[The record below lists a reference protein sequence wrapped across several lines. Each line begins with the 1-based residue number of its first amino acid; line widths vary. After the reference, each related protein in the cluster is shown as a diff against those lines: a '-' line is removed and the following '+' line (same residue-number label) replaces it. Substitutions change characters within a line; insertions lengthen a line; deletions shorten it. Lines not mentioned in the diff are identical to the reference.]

1 MKIIR
6 ILILFILLFP
16 ISNSFGAMVT
26 SVQNE
31 TFADNGSRELRG
43 IAFNEDGT
51 KLFTSYQFKAEI
63 EGVEEATNKLN
74 EYNLSTP
81 YDISTRTYAG
91 NDERCELNSKSDG
104 TGNGPS
110 SDRVFDIEFSNDGMK
125 VFVVEGI
132 RNTSM
137 DNDKVFRFD
146 LTSPYDISTC
156 FYVSETTNLDSMAL
170 QNGSNAGSRG
180 SGDIPVNKKENRV
193 QGMEFNETGTK
204 LFLIFHGQST
214 FQASEGGGARPT
226 RLLEYKLSTPYDIT
240 DLSLVTTA
248 GIELEDEVSNPQTMR
263 FSANGKR
270 IFIVDHLGN
279 ANGREVHQVSL
290 SNPYDT
296 SSFTIDGRVSLA
308 DLDSDHTQ
316 PGGIAFSKSGLKMYV
331 GDDGEQSIYEFDL
344 VCPFNII
351 AGKCPPITE
360 NNNRTGMAIAQI
372 EIAKR
377 TIDHSTDSALNRLK
391 WIRRNKDKQN
401 LTNLNIDINFTN
413 QRLASLTEIVKNVA
427 AKKKAKDKEEDVFYW
442 SEGSIAVGRIG
453 DTSISSTKKIDT
465 DAITFGV
472 DKFTDENGIKG
483 LAFRVGRN
491 NVDIGNAGSNLDTDT
506 FNITYYSTTPIEDD
520 TKFLDTFIGIGGLR
534 SDLLT
539 VLDGK
544 NLTANRKGKQIYG
557 TIRIKDEIKKD
568 NLTFIPS
575 GRFDIGHTILGS
587 YNESGNGGID
597 VENQHIRTKKIR
609 ASVAAVEDV
618 LNEKYKLKRHGKI
631 EYIMDL
637 DQSSKFKYTY
647 TGDSSVTFDD
657 SLSSGA
663 LHSINSEIG
672 IDIVLQDN
680 FSVFLIYERNQALG
694 SGHTDKIH
702 IAIGYLPNKETNYA
716 FNIQGSDDLRSEYI
730 LSKTINDFELD
741 FKIINED
748 PFDISDIKQAF
759 FNLRKVF

>member
-6 ILILFILLFP
+6 ILIWIILIILP
-16 ISNSFGAMVT
+16 ITKSFGAPVT
-26 SVQNE
+26 LVHTTQFNDGPSP
-31 TFADNGSRELRG
+31 GG
-43 IAFNEDGT
+43 IEFNKDGT
-51 KLFTSYQFKAEI
+51 KMFIAHNTKDTGDDY
-63 EGVEEATNKLN
+63 EAIY
-74 EYNLSTP
+74 EYDLLTP
-81 YDISTRTYAG
+81 FDSSESSRTYTG
-91 NDERCELNSKSDG
+91 DSERCVLGDG
-104 TGNGPS
+104 TNGIDTHNS
-110 SDRVFDIEFSNDGMK
+110 AVLYDLEFSSDGMK
-125 VFVVEGI
+125 LFT
-132 RNTSM
+132 TSRING
-137 DNDKVFRFD
+137 DGTNVDRVYRFD
-146 LTSPYDISTC
+146 LTSPYDVSTC
-156 FYVSETTNLDSMAL
+156 FYVMETTNLETDANI
-170 QNGSNAGSRG
+170 NGSKAGTFDLSTPPDR
-180 SGDIPVNKKENRV
+180 SNEHRL
-193 QGMEFNETGTK
+193 QGLEINDDGTK
-204 LFLIFHGQST
+204 LFLVWMDVTNSN
-214 FQASEGGGARPT
+214 T
-226 RLLEYKLSTPYDIT
+226 RLLEYNLTTPYDIT
-240 DLSLVTTA
+240 TLQLETNA
-248 GIELEDEVSNPQTMR
+248 GILIGQGTTTDVINPNGMR

-270 IFIVDHLGN
+270 IFVVSHQSGGN
-279 ANGREVHQVSL
+279 QGVSQISL
-290 SNPYDT
+290 TNAYDT
-296 SSFTIDGRVSLA
+296 SSFVLDGKYSIFG
-308 DLDSDHTQ
+308 SNNQ
-316 PGGIAFSKSGLKMYV
+316 PRGIGFSASGLKMYI
-331 GDDGEQSIYEFDL
+331 GSDPSGGYGTTRIFEYDL
-344 VCPFNII
+344 VCPFTLFSS
-351 AGKCPPITE
+351 KCPSITE
-360 NNNRTGMAIAQI
+360 NKDRTGMVLAQI

-377 TIDHSTDSALNRLK
+377 TIDHATDSTLNRLK

-413 QRLASLTEIVKNVA
+413 ERLASLTEVIRTSA

-491 NVDIGNAGSNLDTDT
+491 NVDIGNSGSNLDTDT

-520 TKFLDTFIGIGGLR
+520 TKFLDTFIGVGGLR

-557 TIRIKDEIKKD
+557 TIRIKDEIKKG
-568 NLTFIPS
+568 NLTIIPS

-587 YNESGNGGID
+587 YSEAGNGGID
-597 VENQHIRTKKIR
+597 VENQHIRTKKVR
-609 ASVAAVEDV
+609 AGFAAVEDV
-618 LNEKYKLKRHGKI
+618 LNEKYTLKRHGKI

-663 LHSINSEIG
+663 LHSINGEIG

>member
-1 MKIIR
+1 MIKK
-6 ILILFILLFP
+6 LIWILLIIFP
-16 ISNSFGAMVT
+16 ISNSFGEAT
-26 SVQNE
+26 LKHVQTVAFDDGEQNQNNII
-31 TFADNGSRELRG
+31 AG
-43 IAFNEDGT
+43 IEFNKDGT
-51 KLFTSYQFKAEI
+51 KLFTSSA
-63 EGVEEATNKLN
+63 NKTDPGQIM
-74 EYNLSTP
+74 EFNLSTP
-81 YDISTRTYAG
+81 YDISSRSYAG
-91 NDERCELNSKSDG
+91 DGERCTMTEVEKTPYDLEFNHDG
-104 TGNGPS
+104 T
-110 SDRVFDIEFSNDGMK
+110 K
-125 VFVVEGI
+125 LFVATRAAGAGA
-132 RNTSM
+132 
-137 DNDKVFRFD
+137 DLDKLFRYD
-146 LTSPYDISTC
+146 LTTPYDISTC
-156 FYVSETTNLDSMAL
+156 AFAQQTTNLDSKNNLNDSAAGNFSLVGDDYASHSKIRL
-170 QNGSNAGSRG
+170 QGF
-180 SGDIPVNKKENRV
+180 
-193 QGMEFNETGTK
+193 EFNNKGTK
-204 LFLIFHGQST
+204 LFLSWFGQNDSS
-214 FQASEGGGARPT
+214 AK
-226 RLLEYKLSTPYDIT
+226 LLEYTLSTPYDIT
-240 DLSLVTTA
+240 SLQLVTTA
-248 GIELEDEVSNPQTMR
+248 GINMGTGTNTNVVNSAGIR

-270 IFIVDHLGN
+270 IFIISHSGN
-279 ANGREVHQVSL
+279 PGISQISL
-290 SNPYDT
+290 TNAFDT
-296 SSFTIDGRVSLA
+296 SSFVLDGKFDFASP
-308 DLDSDHTQ
+308 SNTQ
-316 PGGIAFSKSGLKMYV
+316 PRGVAFNPSGLKLYI
-331 GDDGEQSIYEFDL
+331 GSGPGHGGIDQIFEYNL
-344 VCPFNII
+344 VCPFTIFSET
-351 AGKCPPITE
+351 CPSIVE
-360 NNNRTGMAIAQI
+360 NKDRTGMASAQI

-427 AKKKAKDKEEDVFYW
+427 AKKKAKVKEEDVFYW

-491 NVDIGNAGSNLDTDT
+491 NVDIGNSGSNLDTDT

-520 TKFLDTFIGIGGLR
+520 TKFLDTFIGVGGLR

-557 TIRIKDEIKKD
+557 TIRIKDEIKKG
-568 NLTFIPS
+568 NLTIIPS

-587 YNESGNGGID
+587 YSEAGNGGID
-597 VENQHIRTKKIR
+597 VENQHIRTKKVR
-609 ASVAAVEDV
+609 AGFAAVEDV
-618 LNEKYKLKRHGKI
+618 LNEKYTIKRHGKI

-663 LHSINSEIG
+663 LHSINGEIG

-759 FNLRKVF
+759 LNLRKVF

>member
-1 MKIIR
+1 
-6 ILILFILLFP
+6 
-16 ISNSFGAMVT
+16 MVT
-26 SVQNE
+26 EFQNISV
-31 TFADNGSRELRG
+31 ADGQSKNINGLD
-43 IAFNEDGT
+43 FNTDGSKMFVLYQQQKDGT
-51 KLFTSYQFKAEI
+51 SNPRF
-63 EGVEEATNKLN
+63 VD

-81 YDISTRTYAG
+81 FDISTASFAG
-91 NDERCELNSKSDG
+91 NSESCELDDG
-104 TGNGPS
+104 TSGN
-110 SDRVFDIEFSNDGMK
+110 DFRRIFDLDFADDGLSFFHTVGNAGNNNLDMQA
-125 VFVVEGI
+125 VY
-132 RNTSM
+132 RY
-137 DNDKVFRFD
+137 D
-146 LTSPYDISTC
+146 LTSPFDISTC
-156 FYVSETTNLDSMAL
+156 TFASDTVDLNSDAL
-170 QNGSNAGSRG
+170 QNNSLAGDHDG
-180 SGDIPVNKKENRV
+180 VKKNNRA
-193 QGMEFNETGTK
+193 QGVEISPDGTK
-204 LFLIFHGQST
+204 LFILMTDAADS
-214 FQASEGGGARPT
+214 GAAPDRI
-226 RLLEYKLSTPYDIT
+226 LEYSFSTPF
-240 DLSLVTTA
+240 DLTTISLRLDA
-248 GIELEDEVSNPQTMR
+248 GIEIPHAS
-263 FSANGKR
+263 SANSMSIEFGAKGKR
-270 IFIVDHLGN
+270 LFVLSHGTPFNVTQI
-279 ANGREVHQVSL
+279 SL
-290 SNPYDT
+290 DKAFDT
-296 SSFTIDGRVSLA
+296 SSFTIDGSVNLNDISLLSELRTVTFTNNGLRMFIGN
-308 DLDSDHTQ
+308 DFSDKNPTEDN
-316 PGGIAFSKSGLKMYV
+316 IF
-331 GDDGEQSIYEFDL
+331 EFNL

-351 AGKCPPITE
+351 SGKCPPITE
-360 NNNRTGMAIAQI
+360 NKDRTGLAIAQI

-377 TIDHSTDSALNRLK
+377 TIDHSTDTALNRLK

-401 LTNLNIDINFTN
+401 LTNLNINFNFTN
-413 QRLASLTEIVKNVA
+413 QRLASLTDAVRTSA
-427 AKKKAKDKEEDVFYW
+427 AKKKEKDKDENRDVFYW
-442 SEGSIAVGRIG
+442 SEGSVAIGRVG
-453 DTSISSTKKIDT
+453 DNSISSTKEINTNRITVGADRFIDNK
-465 DAITFGV
+465 ALR
-472 DKFTDENGIKG
+472 GI
-483 LAFRVGRN
+483 AFSVGRN
-491 NVDIGNAGSNLDTDT
+491 NVDVGTKGSNLDADT
-506 FNITYYSTTPIEDD
+506 YNLTYYRTSPMENNEKFVD
-520 TKFLDTFIGIGGLR
+520 TIIGIGKIY
-534 SDLLT
+534 SDILT

-544 NLTANRKGKQIYG
+544 KLTANRKGKQIYG

-663 LHSINSEIG
+663 LHSINGEMG
-672 IDIVLQDN
+672 IDVVLQDN
-680 FSVFLIYERNQALG
+680 FSIFLIYERNQALG

>member
-1 MKIIR
+1 MIKK
-6 ILILFILLFP
+6 LIWILLIIFP
-16 ISNSFGAMVT
+16 ISNSFGEAT
-26 SVQNE
+26 LKHVQTVAFDDGEQNQNNII
-31 TFADNGSRELRG
+31 AG
-43 IAFNEDGT
+43 IEFNKDGT
-51 KLFTSYQFKAEI
+51 KLFTSSA
-63 EGVEEATNKLN
+63 NKRDPGQIM
-74 EYNLSTP
+74 EFNLSTP
-81 YDISTRTYAG
+81 YDISSRSYAG
-91 NDERCELNSKSDG
+91 DGERCTMTEVEFTPYDLEFNHDG
-104 TGNGPS
+104 TKLFVATRNAGHNGA
-110 SDRVFDIEFSNDGMK
+110 DK
-125 VFVVEGI
+125 
-132 RNTSM
+132 
-137 DNDKVFRFD
+137 DKVFRYD
-146 LTSPYDISTC
+146 LTTPYDISTC
-156 FYVSETTNLDSMAL
+156 AFAQQTTNLDSSDNLNDSAAGNFSLVGDGYTGHKKIRL
-170 QNGSNAGSRG
+170 QGF
-180 SGDIPVNKKENRV
+180 
-193 QGMEFNETGTK
+193 EFNNDGTK
-204 LFLIFHGQST
+204 LFLSWFGQNDYS
-214 FQASEGGGARPT
+214 AK
-226 RLLEYKLSTPYDIT
+226 LLEYTLSTPYDIT
-240 DLSLVTTA
+240 SLQLVTTA
-248 GIELEDEVSNPQTMR
+248 GIEMGSGTDTNVGNSAGIR

-270 IFIVDHLGN
+270 IFIISHD
-279 ANGREVHQVSL
+279 
-290 SNPYDT
+290 SNPGISQISLTNAFDT
-296 SSFTIDGRVSLA
+296 SSFVLDGKFDFASP
-308 DLDSDHTQ
+308 SNTQ
-316 PGGIAFSKSGLKMYV
+316 PRGVAFNPSGLKLYI
-331 GDDGEQSIYEFDL
+331 GSGPSHGGIDQIFEYNL
-344 VCPFNII
+344 VCPFTIFSET
-351 AGKCPPITE
+351 CPSIVE
-360 NNNRTGMAIAQI
+360 NKDRTGMASAQI

-427 AKKKAKDKEEDVFYW
+427 AKKKAKVKEEDVFYW

-491 NVDIGNAGSNLDTDT
+491 NVDIGNSGSNLDTDT

-520 TKFLDTFIGIGGLR
+520 TKFLDTFIGVGGLR

-575 GRFDIGHTILGS
+575 ARFDIGHTILGS
-587 YNESGNGGID
+587 YNESGDGGID

-609 ASVAAVEDV
+609 AGFAAVEDF
-618 LNEKYKLKRHGKI
+618 LNEKYTIKRHGKI

-637 DQSSKFKYTY
+637 DRSSKFKYTY
-647 TGDSSVTFDD
+647 TSDSSITFDD
-657 SLSSGA
+657 SISSEA
-663 LHSINSEIG
+663 LHSINGEIG
-672 IDIVLQDN
+672 IDVVLQDN
-680 FSVFLIYERNQALG
+680 FSIFFIYERNQALG

-702 IAIGYLPNKETNYA
+702 VAIGYLPNKETNYA

-741 FKIINED
+741 FKIINKD

>member
-1 MKIIR
+1 MIKK
-6 ILILFILLFP
+6 LIWILLIIFP
-16 ISNSFGAMVT
+16 ISNSFGEAT
-26 SVQNE
+26 LKHVQTVAFDDGEQNQNNII
-31 TFADNGSRELRG
+31 AG
-43 IAFNEDGT
+43 IEFNKDGT
-51 KLFTSYQFKAEI
+51 KLFTSSANK
-63 EGVEEATNKLN
+63 TNPGQIM
-74 EYNLSTP
+74 EFNLSTP
-81 YDISTRTYAG
+81 YDISSRSYAG
-91 NDERCELNSKSDG
+91 DGERCTMTEVEKTPYDLEFNHDG
-104 TGNGPS
+104 T
-110 SDRVFDIEFSNDGMK
+110 K
-125 VFVVEGI
+125 LFVATRAAGAGA
-132 RNTSM
+132 
-137 DNDKVFRFD
+137 DLDKLFRYD
-146 LTSPYDISTC
+146 LTTPYDISTC
-156 FYVSETTNLDSMAL
+156 AFAQQTTNLDSKNNLNDSAAGNFSLVGDDYASHSKIRL
-170 QNGSNAGSRG
+170 QGF
-180 SGDIPVNKKENRV
+180 
-193 QGMEFNETGTK
+193 EFNNKGTK
-204 LFLIFHGQST
+204 LFLSWFGQNDSS
-214 FQASEGGGARPT
+214 AK
-226 RLLEYKLSTPYDIT
+226 LLEYTLSTPYDIT
-240 DLSLVTTA
+240 SLQLVTTA
-248 GIELEDEVSNPQTMR
+248 GINMGTGTNTNVVNSAGIR

-270 IFIVDHLGN
+270 IFIISHSGN
-279 ANGREVHQVSL
+279 PGISQISL
-290 SNPYDT
+290 TNAFDT
-296 SSFTIDGRVSLA
+296 SSFVLDGKFDFASP
-308 DLDSDHTQ
+308 SNTQ
-316 PGGIAFSKSGLKMYV
+316 PRGVAFNPSGLKLYI
-331 GDDGEQSIYEFDL
+331 GSGPGHGGIDQIFEYNL
-344 VCPFNII
+344 VCPFTIFSET
-351 AGKCPPITE
+351 CPSIVE
-360 NNNRTGMAIAQI
+360 NKDRTGMASAQI

-427 AKKKAKDKEEDVFYW
+427 AKKKAKVKEEDVFYW

-491 NVDIGNAGSNLDTDT
+491 NVDIGNSGSNLDTDT

-520 TKFLDTFIGIGGLR
+520 TKFLDTFIGVGGLR

-557 TIRIKDEIKKD
+557 TIRIKDEIKKG
-568 NLTFIPS
+568 NLTIIPS

-587 YNESGNGGID
+587 YSEAGNGGID
-597 VENQHIRTKKIR
+597 VENQHIRTKKVR
-609 ASVAAVEDV
+609 AGFAAVEDV
-618 LNEKYKLKRHGKI
+618 LNEKYTIKRHGKI

-663 LHSINSEIG
+663 LHSINGEIG

-702 IAIGYLPNKETNYA
+702 LAIGYLPNKETNYA
-716 FNIQGSDDLRSEYI
+716 FNIKGSDDLKSEYI

-748 PFDISDIKQAF
+748 PFNISDIKQAF

>member
-1 MKIIR
+1 MKIIKKLLW
-6 ILILFILLFP
+6 IFLIIFP
-16 ISNSFGAMVT
+16 FSNSFGSVT
-26 SVQNE
+26 FNQTE
-31 TFADNGSRELRG
+31 TFLDDGQTNINGLT
-43 IAFNEDGT
+43 FNDDGT
-51 KLFTSYQFKAEI
+51 KIFIITSFNGSEDF
-63 EGVEEATNKLN
+63 VS
-74 EYNLSTP
+74 EYTLSTP
-81 YDISTRTYAG
+81 YDISTRSYAG
-91 NDERCELNSKSDG
+91 DSERCLLDAPDDANTDVPGDQGAGQGGDMTFSSDG
-104 TGNGPS
+104 LIMLTTNRGLNNAALDFVLKFTLTTAYDVSTCSFDSVRYVDTDVLQDGTTAG
-110 SDRVFDIEFSNDGMK
+110 DREYANKNHLKGIAIKPDGTK
-125 VFVVEGI
+125 IFL
-132 RNTSM
+132 SF
-137 DNDKVFRFD
+137 NDK
-146 LTSPYDISTC
+146 
-156 FYVSETTNLDSMAL
+156 DSDKD
-170 QNGSNAGSRG
+170 S
-180 SGDIPVNKKENRV
+180 IKEY
-193 QGMEFNETGTK
+193 T
-204 LFLIFHGQST
+204 
-214 FQASEGGGARPT
+214 
-226 RLLEYKLSTPYDIT
+226 LSTPF
-240 DLSLVTTA
+240 DLSTMALETTA
-248 GIELEDEVSNPQTMR
+248 IQLHESDNPEAIA
-263 FSANGKR
+263 FN
-270 IFIVDHLGN
+270 N
-279 ANGREVHQVSL
+279 NGRRLFLAYKDGQRVVQYSL
-290 SNPYDT
+290 PTAYSLVGAVLDGTATPLN
-296 SSFTIDGRVSLA
+296 SSGNSFSLGA
-308 DLDSDHTQ
+308 LGFNS
-316 PGGIAFSKSGLKMYV
+316 SGLKLYV
-331 GDDGEQSIYEFDL
+331 SNFNVNEILEYDL
-344 VCPFNII
+344 ICPFNII
-351 AGKCPPITE
+351 SGKCPSITE
-360 NNNRTGMAIAQI
+360 NSDQTGMALAQI

-377 TIDHSTDSALNRLK
+377 TIDHATDGALNRLK

-401 LTNLNIDINFTN
+401 LSNLNIDFNFTN
-413 QRLASLTEIVKNVA
+413 QRLASLTEIVKTAA

-453 DTSISSTKKIDT
+453 DTSISSTKKIGT
-465 DAITFGV
+465 DAITFGA
-472 DKFTDENGIKG
+472 DKFTEDNGIKG

-491 NVDIGNAGSNLDTDT
+491 NVDVGNSGSNLDTDT

-520 TKFLDTFIGIGGLR
+520 TKFLDTFIGIGGLK

-587 YNESGNGGID
+587 YNESGDGGID

-609 ASVAAVEDV
+609 AGFAAVEDF

-637 DQSSKFKYTY
+637 DRSSKFKYNY
-647 TGDSSVTFDD
+647 TSDSSVTFDD

-663 LHSINSEIG
+663 LHSINGEIG